1 LTTPLLLTNFL
12 IKIMKTPFLK
22 PLLIAGLS
30 LIMLGCGSSS
40 PVLVST
46 PIENIDKIPL
56 KITPLTETQLQGWG
70 AADLMTDTIPGMS
83 INKAYNEIIKN
94 KNGKTV
100 IVAVI
105 DSGIDITHEDL
116 DGVIWNNP
124 GEIPNNGK
132 DDDNNG
138 FIDDVHGWNFLGDAV
153 KENMEYTRIYRKL
166 KPKFEDTPTSSI
178 STSDRDDYALY
189 QRAKAEYDKEYN
201 ETIQNKNRY
210 TQIKL
215 QLVIAHE
222 AVSSKLGKEDYTRKE
237 LKNMIADTDQMNQY
251 KGMLM
256 QIQSNV
262 DENIPEAIKQLE
274 EGITYFSGRLDSH
287 FNLQLDGRAV
297 VGDNPY
303 DITDA
308 KYGNNNVTGPTKDKK
323 DIKHGTHVAGIIAA
337 ERNNNKGID
346 GVANNVKI
354 MVLRAVP
361 DGDEYDKDIALS
373 IRYAVDNG
381 ASVINTSFGK
391 YFSTN
396 PEWVIDAIKYANKND
411 VLIVNAAGN
420 EGIDMDN
427 INIYPNDQFPGSPT
441 EIVDNFLT
449 VGAVTY
455 DYGSGLVAG
464 FSNYGKK
471 TVDVF
476 APGTKIWST
485 VPNNKYE
492 FMQGTSMAAP
502 EVTGV
507 AAIIRSYYPKLSAAQ
522 VKEIIMNS
530 GLSTSATVQVG
541 EVKSNKKFTELST
554 SGKMVNLYNALI
566 LASKVQN
573 NIL

>member
-1 LTTPLLLTNFL
+1 M
-12 IKIMKTPFLK
+12 KIPVLK

-30 LIMLGCGSSS
+30 LAMLSCGSIS

-56 KITPLTETQLQGWG
+56 KITPLTETQLHSWG

-83 INKAYNEIIKN
+83 IKKAYNEIIKN
-94 KNGKTV
+94 NTGKTV

-116 DGVIWNNP
+116 DGVIWKNP

-153 KENMEYTRIYRKL
+153 KENMEYTRIYKKL
-166 KPKFEDTPTSSI
+166 KPKFEGKPASSI
-178 STSDRDDYALY
+178 STADRDDYALY
-189 QRAKAEYDKEYN
+189 QGAKAEYDKEYD
-201 ETIQNKNRY
+201 ETIQNKNQY
-210 TQIKL
+210 TQIRL
-215 QLVIAHE
+215 QIVIAHT
-222 AVSSKLGKEDYTRKE
+222 AVSSKLGKEDYTKKE
-237 LKNMIADTDQMNQY
+237 LENMPADTGQMMRY

-256 QIQSNV
+256 QIQDNV
-262 DENIPEAIKQLE
+262 NENIPEALKELE
-274 EGITYFSGRLDSH
+274 EAITHFSERLDSH
-287 FNLQLDGRAV
+287 FNLQLDGRAL

-303 DITDA
+303 DITDTE
-308 KYGNNNVTGPTKDKK
+308 YGNNNVTGPTKDKK

-337 ERNNNKGID
+337 ERNNSKGID

-361 DGDEYDKDIALS
+361 DGDEYDKDVALS

-396 PEWVIDAIKYANKND
+396 PEWVIDAIKYADKND

-427 INIYPNDQFPGSPT
+427 INIYPNDQFPSTPT
-441 EIVDNFLT
+441 EIVHNFLS

-455 DYGSGLVAG
+455 NYGSGLVAE

-485 VPNNKYE
+485 TPNNKYE
-492 FMQGTSMAAP
+492 YLQGTSMAAP
-502 EVTGV
+502 AVTGV

-530 GLSTSATVQVG
+530 GLQSSATVQVG
-541 EVKSNKKFTELST
+541 ELKSNKKFSEIST

-566 LASKVQN
+566 LADKVSKQ
-573 NIL
+573 